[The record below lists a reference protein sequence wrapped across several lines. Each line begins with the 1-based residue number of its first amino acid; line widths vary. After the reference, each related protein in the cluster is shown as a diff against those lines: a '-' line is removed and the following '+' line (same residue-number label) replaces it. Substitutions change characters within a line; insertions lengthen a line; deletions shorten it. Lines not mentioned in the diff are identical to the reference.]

1 MKAVQI
7 TLLGLLLGAGL
18 AHVSFGQEVLP
29 PTQGEEE
36 VLDPVPS
43 EPIPAPK
50 RAPAPFPD
58 FQAKRIRPPQSGAGK
73 RITVQIDPTVTPP
86 QAVVAREDGSIAPAQ
101 EAARFSWFWEAVGSD
116 LDNASPG
123 RLAEGLS
130 ILEGRPEV
138 PQPRLQDLQTLI
150 KTYGIT
156 LLTQSAGTEVSPAL
170 ALAVMVVESGGKADA
185 VSRVGAE
192 GLMQLMPGTAAE
204 FGVNDSFDPTEN
216 IAGGIRFLDKLM
228 REFSGDPFLVLAG
241 YNAGAGAVKEHKGV
255 PPFAETRDY
264 VPKVLAAYQLARNLC
279 VTPPVL
285 MSDGCVF
292 QTMK

>member
-18 AHVSFGQEVLP
+18 AHVSFAQEVLP

-101 EAARFSWFWEAVGSD
+101 EAARFSWF
-116 LDNASPG
+116 
-123 RLAEGLS
+123 
-130 ILEGRPEV
+130 
-138 PQPRLQDLQTLI
+138 
-150 KTYGIT
+150 
-156 LLTQSAGTEVSPAL
+156 
-170 ALAVMVVESGGKADA
+170 
-185 VSRVGAE
+185 
-192 GLMQLMPGTAAE
+192 
-204 FGVNDSFDPTEN
+204 
-216 IAGGIRFLDKLM
+216 
-228 REFSGDPFLVLAG
+228 
-241 YNAGAGAVKEHKGV
+241 
-255 PPFAETRDY
+255 
-264 VPKVLAAYQLARNLC
+264 
-279 VTPPVL
+279 
-285 MSDGCVF
+285 
-292 QTMK
+292 